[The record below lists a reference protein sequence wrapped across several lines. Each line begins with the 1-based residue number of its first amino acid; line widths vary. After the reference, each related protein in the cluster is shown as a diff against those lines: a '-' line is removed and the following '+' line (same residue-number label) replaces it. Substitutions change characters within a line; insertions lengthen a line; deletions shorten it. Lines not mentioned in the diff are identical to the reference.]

1 MMDEVNATILD
12 GVVRHRF
19 WGDGRTFLIYEDVLA
34 AIAAEQARVAKLV
47 EAGDRLA
54 DTAENGGDLAT
65 AVTAWD
71 NARGLTKR
79 EYAAIH
85 IAAALAGRGVTF
97 AGEDVAKRAVELAD
111 AVLKEA
117 GE

>member
-1 MMDEVNATILD
+1 MTDSAFPNKRGHRDAQ
-12 GVVRHRF
+12 GVGF
-19 WGDGRTFLIYEDVLA
+19 EI
-34 AIAAEQARVAKLV
+34 
-47 EAGDRLA
+47 A
-54 DTAENGGDLAT
+54 DT
-65 AVTAWD
+65 
-71 NARGLTKR
+71 GLTKR

-85 IAAALAGRGVTF
+85 IAAALAGRAVTF

>member
-1 MMDEVNATILD
+1 MSAPAFPIET
-12 GVVRHRF
+12 
-19 WGDGRTFLIYEDVLA
+19 TS
-34 AIAAEQARVAKLV
+34 
-47 EAGDRLA
+47 
-54 DTAENGGDLAT
+54 TAYAP
-65 AVTAWD
+65 
-71 NARGLTKR
+71 GLTKR

-117 GE
+117 GDAIR

>member
-1 MMDEVNATILD
+1 MSAPAFPIETTSTPYAP
-12 GVVRHRF
+12 
-19 WGDGRTFLIYEDVLA
+19 
-34 AIAAEQARVAKLV
+34 
-47 EAGDRLA
+47 
-54 DTAENGGDLAT
+54 
-65 AVTAWD
+65 
-71 NARGLTKR
+71 GLTKR

-117 GE
+117 SHD